1 MSEYLQA
8 DEAEAAVLGAMLID
22 PTLRLDLSV
31 TDFYRPANA
40 LVYSAIREAGDQADQ
55 LVVLEILRSRG
66 DLTRVGGAVH
76 LFELQQSVPSV
87 GNAGYYAERV
97 RAAAKRRRLLEL
109 ATRLRDVCHT
119 PDLDTALDK
128 GAEIVVALSLEVDGS
143 LGGDGNDVTREV
155 VELGSFVDEPSSPF
169 DWVIPG
175 LLERMD
181 RVIVVAT
188 EGAGKSTWARHVAVT
203 LGQGLHPLNPMLKI
217 PPKRTLIV
225 DLENPPANIRR
236 KARHLK
242 TAAETHGSWVEESV
256 YLWAR
261 PGGVNLRKQADRDLL
276 NRVVGFVNPALI
288 CLGPIY
294 KAALGGGDKGEQVAL
309 ETTSA
314 LDDVRARFGCALWLE
329 HHAPMAQGG
338 HRELRPIESGV
349 WSRWPE
355 FGIALRKDGESGRRL
370 KVERFRGDR
379 DERCWPDYL
388 ERGQN
393 WPFEAVWQD
402 GMPGSL
408 HDGQGWGAA

>member
-1 MSEYLQA
+1 MSDVLLA

-22 PTLRLDLSV
+22 PSLRMDLTSA
-31 TDFYRPANA
+31 DFYRPANA
-40 LVYSAIREAGDQADQ
+40 TVYAAIRDAGSDADQ
-55 LVVLEILRSRG
+55 LVVLDILRTRG
-66 DLTRVGGAVH
+66 ELSKIGGAPY
-76 LFELQQSVPSV
+76 LFELQQAVPTV
-87 GNAGYYAERV
+87 GNASYYATQV
-97 RAAAKRRRLLEL
+97 RSAARRRRILAL
-109 ATRLRDVCHT
+109 ATSVRDAVHM
-119 PDLDTALDK
+119 PDFDDALSRTAELNL
-128 GAEIVVALSLEVDGS
+128 ALSLEVDEVTEARI
-143 LGGDGNDVTREV
+143 DVTREV
-155 VELGSFVDEPSSPF
+155 VELGAFTSEAASPF

-175 LLERMD
+175 LIERMD
-181 RVIVVAT
+181 RVIVVAS

-203 LGQGLHPLNPMLKI
+203 LGQGLHPLNPMLRI

-236 KARHLK
+236 KSRHLVS
-242 TAAETHGSWVEESV
+242 AAETHGAWLTDQVF
-256 YLWAR
+256 LWSR
-261 PGGVNLRKQADRDLL
+261 PGGVNLRKQPDRDLL
-276 NRVVGFVNPALI
+276 NRVVGHVQPALI

-314 LDDVRARFGCALWLE
+314 LDHVRAQFGCALWLE

-355 FGIALRKDGESGRRL
+355 FGIALRKDGDNRNRY

-388 ERGQN
+388 DWGQQ
-393 WPFEAVWQD
+393 WPFEAGWYD
-402 GMPGSL
+402 GMPGGL
-408 HDGQGWGAA
+408 HDGVWGAA